1 MNKNARAGI
10 KKAAGL
16 TAAGQKQL
24 HKESYQK
31 SAQLSSLKILIGE
44 FLLFGNKQ
52 RKEFWWLFE
61 SKLRNYVDQKISG
74 GLR

>member
-1 MNKNARAGI
+1 MNKNTRAGI

-24 HKESYQK
+24 HNKAYHK
-31 SAQLSSLKILIGE
+31 SVQLSSLKTLIGE

-52 RKEFWWLFE
+52 RKEFWILFE
-61 SKLRNYVDQKISG
+61 SRLRTYVDLKISG
-74 GLR
+74 GTR